1 MTLRGVFTQPSVEA
15 PTPTSFWSQHV
26 SSTHARTIRAGQLP
40 LLSPR
45 AALPKTSPR
54 LPALDDQKRIIEKR
68 LAAFREYE
76 ESMRKQG
83 NAVWAKTKPDGEL
96 SQREPKASPRE
107 VKRSPQEFQVREPAP
122 PPPPPPDSL
131 MRSTRKIAVKNS
143 AFARQ
148 AQDALNSRFSNMMK
162 AFHYVDLDNS
172 GKLNREELRRAL
184 DLWNIPI
191 TDAKIDELMAAC
203 DADGDGEVDYKE
215 FVDVLARDT
224 VAPAAMGKRDMQS
237 KEAMGVDAQAFLD
250 KVKVKNAKATINEAG
265 AGVPVRVNID
275 AKQLQKQAT
284 DAIAAKFTDVRK
296 AFHFVDVD
304 NSGGVSEAEL
314 YRALDLFNIPID
326 RESVK
331 KLIAQCDQDA
341 NGEINY
347 DEFVDALARDTVAP
361 AAMGKRGMQS
371 KEAMGVDAQAFLDK
385 VKVKNAK
392 ATINNDDGPGTALKK
407 PVDAKQLQ
415 KQATDAIAAK
425 FTDIRK
431 AFHFVDVDNSGA
443 VSRTELYRALD
454 LFNIP
459 VSFEA
464 VDRLIAQ
471 CDQDAN
477 GEINYD
483 EFVDALARDTVAP
496 AAMGKR
502 GMQSKEAMGVDAQAF
517 LDKVKVK
524 NVRASIN
531 S

>member
-385 VKVKNAK
+385 VKVKN
-392 ATINNDDGPGTALKK
+392 
-407 PVDAKQLQ
+407 
-415 KQATDAIAAK
+415 
-425 FTDIRK
+425 
-431 AFHFVDVDNSGA
+431 
-443 VSRTELYRALD
+443 
-454 LFNIP
+454 
-459 VSFEA
+459 
-464 VDRLIAQ
+464 
-471 CDQDAN
+471 
-477 GEINYD
+477 
-483 EFVDALARDTVAP
+483 
-496 AAMGKR
+496 
-502 GMQSKEAMGVDAQAF
+502 
-517 LDKVKVK
+517 
-524 NVRASIN
+524 VRASIN

>member
-83 NAVWAKTKPDGEL
+83 NAVWAKTKPDSEL

-172 GKLNREELRRAL
+172 GKLNLEELRRAL

-224 VAPAAMGKRDMQS
+224 VAPAAMGKRD
-237 KEAMGVDAQAFLD
+237 
-250 KVKVKNAKATINEAG
+250 
-265 AGVPVRVNID
+265 
-275 AKQLQKQAT
+275 
-284 DAIAAKFTDVRK
+284 
-296 AFHFVDVD
+296 
-304 NSGGVSEAEL
+304 
-314 YRALDLFNIPID
+314 
-326 RESVK
+326 
-331 KLIAQCDQDA
+331 
-341 NGEINY
+341 
-347 DEFVDALARDTVAP
+347 
-361 AAMGKRGMQS
+361 MQS